1 MNINLSISKRALDS
15 HRKLSGKI
23 EIKSK
28 IALKSSDD
36 LSIFYTPGV
45 GAVSSYLASH
55 KNEARDFTIKKNSVA
70 VISDGSAVLG
80 LGNIGPEGALPVME
94 GKAMLFKE
102 LANIDAFPICLAT
115 QDIEEIIKTIKNI
128 APVFG
133 GINLEDIASPT
144 CFEVEKRLIEELDI
158 PVMHDDQHG
167 TAIVVLAAL
176 INAFKVTK
184 KDLLKSKITIIGA
197 GAAGS
202 GVARL
207 LSEYGISNIV
217 VLDSQGI
224 ISKNRDDLDPNKAGF
239 LFRNKKE
246 LANIT
251 NPQNLEGDINKA
263 ILGAD
268 AVIGLS
274 TGGKGQITKEMIK
287 TMNNKPIVFA
297 LANPN
302 PEILPD
308 DANVAGAFIMATG
321 RSDFPNQINNVLV
334 FPGVFRGA
342 LDNKVNKITTE
353 MKIRAAKNLATCVTN
368 PTTSRILPSIFD
380 KSVVKKVS
388 SAINN

>member
-1 MNINLSISKRALDS
+1 MRNSFSINNKALEA
-15 HRKLSGKI
+15 HKKLAGKI

-28 IALKSSDD
+28 VKLKTRED

-45 GAVSSYLASH
+45 GAVSSYLSSH
-55 KNEARDFTIKKNSVA
+55 KNETRDFTIKRNSVA

-102 LANIDAFPICLAT
+102 LAGIDAFPILLAT
-115 QDIEEIIKTIKNI
+115 QDIESIVKTIKNI

-133 GINLEDIASPT
+133 GINLEDIAAPG
-144 CFEVEKRLIEELDI
+144 CFEVEKRLIKSLDI
-158 PVMHDDQHG
+158 PVVHDDQHG

-176 INAFKVTK
+176 INAFKVTQK
-184 KDLLKSKITIIGA
+184 ALLKSKIVIIGA

-207 LSEYGISNIV
+207 LIEYGFTNIV
-217 VLDSQGI
+217 VVDSHGI
-224 ISKNRDDLDPNKAGF
+224 ISKNRHDLDSNK
-239 LFRNKKE
+239 RN
-246 LANIT
+246 LASIT
-251 NPQNLEGDINKA
+251 NPQNVNGDITIA

-268 AVIGLS
+268 VVIGLS
-274 TGGKGQITKEMIK
+274 TGGKGRITSRMIK
-287 TMNNKPIVFA
+287 TMSIKPVVFA
-297 LANPN
+297 MANPH
-302 PEILPD
+302 PEILPS
-308 DANVAGAFIMATG
+308 DAKIAGAFIVATG

-342 LDNKVNKITTE
+342 LDNKVKRITTK
-353 MKIRAAKNLATCVTN
+353 MKIKAAENLASCVLN
-368 PTTSRILPSIFD
+368 PTAENILPSVFD

-388 SAINN
+388 SAIKS